1 MKNRVIFALIFSFAL
16 IFTFKTNVNALE
28 IKTINATQQNGVV
41 TVNGTTE
48 TGMLA
53 ATVLVF
59 DSTGTDI
66 VAMKTV
72 PVDNNSYSTTFALS
86 EDTYVIKVADYDGG
100 DYISKSIS
108 PVTTNSSTNTS
119 LLKNNTN
126 NPKTGDNIIFYVC
139 LLVLSIIAL
148 ISGTLY
154 IRKNKLVKSK

>member
-1 MKNRVIFALIFSFAL
+1 MSIYLY
-16 IFTFKTNVNALE
+16 
-28 IKTINATQQNGVV
+28 QHQYGVV

-48 TGMLA
+48 SGMLA
-53 ATVLVF
+53 ATVLIF

-72 PVDNNSYSTTFALS
+72 AVDNNSYSTTFALS

-108 PVTTNSSTNTS
+108 PITTNSSTNTS

-126 NPKTGDNIIFYVC
+126 NPKTGDNILLYVGMFVLGVISIF
-139 LLVLSIIAL
+139 
-148 ISGTLY
+148 SGTLY
-154 IRKNKLVKSK
+154 IIKNKLIKSK